1 MKEKATILV
10 GRYQGS
16 GRGFG
21 FFIPE
26 GAQSRSEDCF
36 VPPHQ
41 EGGAWDGDRVEAVL
55 ASEDPREPGRRLAKV
70 TGILERGNP
79 TVTGTIYKRNR
90 EVWLKP
96 DSERLPEGIKVIG
109 RSKVR
114 DGEKAAVAVSGYG
127 SRTLPP
133 VGKLCATF
141 GPSGS
146 RVAAVEAI
154 LYQQG
159 VEREFPDEVRAEAE
173 AVPQTVPAGELENR
187 LDLREKRIIT
197 IDGASSKDLDDAVSL
212 ERDGENWVLGVHIAD
227 VSAYVRP
234 GTALDEEAFRRGTSV
249 YFADQVIPMLPV
261 ALSNGICSLNQ
272 GVDRLTLSCFMTM
285 DRKGAVLDHSV
296 AKSVI
301 RSTERMTYEDCN
313 ILLSEEWQEEGVQL
327 HGDDRAYKGKREQ
340 YDFLVHRYAHIL
352 PMLRDMA
359 TLAEKLER
367 RRKVRGSLEL
377 ETQESYIVCDGMGR
391 PVEIR
396 ARQQGRSEKLI
407 EEFMLCANETVA
419 KHLFDLHCPAVYR
432 VHEKPSQ
439 DKTDTLK
446 AMLSPLGYSLLQA
459 DHGSLQR
466 VLEAARGKPEA
477 PAVSMMVL
485 RSMMKA
491 KYSTQNLGHFGI
503 AADYYCHFTSPIRR
517 YPDLMIHRSLHAV
530 LGGRAEASRPTAEAL
545 RPTAELSRPTGGK
558 IPKGLAKAC
567 ERAAVQSSQRELAA
581 QSAERDIDKLY
592 FADYMHG
599 HIGEEFPAAV
609 SGVTRF
615 GVFAALANGVEGLIP
630 VETLPQDHYEYD
642 ELRMSLTGER
652 TGSVY
657 TFGMTLTVVCVA
669 ADPSTGRIDFRLPGQ
684 EEVPSRER
692 GSLEKSLPPHRGG
705 GREKGRTSN
714 GKKRGSR
721 PAMHVP
727 KRGKRGK
734 KK

>member
-26 GAQSRSEDCF
+26 GAQSRGEDCF

-55 ASEDPREPGRRLAKV
+55 APEDPKEPGRRLAQV
-70 TGILERGNP
+70 TGVLERGNP
-79 TVTGTIYKRNR
+79 TVTGTIHKRNR

-96 DSERLPEGIKVIG
+96 DSERLPEAIKVIG
-109 RSKVR
+109 RSRVR

-146 RVAAVEAI
+146 RAAAVEAI

-159 VEREFPDEVRAEAE
+159 VEREFPDEARAEAE
-173 AVPQTVPAGELENR
+173 AVPQAVPEGELEDR
-187 LDLREKRIIT
+187 LDLREKQIIT

-285 DRKGAVLDHSV
+285 DRNGAVLDHSV

-313 ILLSEEWQEEGVQL
+313 ILLSEEGQEKDDL
-327 HGDDRAYKGKREQ
+327 THGNNTGKREQ
-340 YDFLVHRYAHIL
+340 YDFLVRRYAHIL

-359 TLAEKLER
+359 ALAKKLER
-367 RRKVRGSLEL
+367 GRKARGSLEL
-377 ETQESYIVCDGMGR
+377 ETQESYILCDSMGR
-391 PVEIR
+391 PVEIL
-396 ARQQGRSEKLI
+396 ARQQGQSEKLI

-419 KHLFDLHCPAVYR
+419 KHLFDLRCPAVYR

-446 AMLSPLGYSLLQA
+446 AMLSPLGYSILQA

-466 VLEAARGKPEA
+466 VLDGAKGKPEA

-517 YPDLMIHRSLHAV
+517 YPDLMIHRCLHAV
-530 LGGRAEASRPTAEAL
+530 LGGRAGASGNR
-545 RPTAELSRPTGGK
+545 RPTGEK

-592 FADYMHG
+592 FADYMHE

-615 GVFAALANGVEGLIP
+615 GVFAALPNGVEGLIP

-652 TGSVY
+652 TGRVY
-657 TFGMTLTVVCVA
+657 TFGMALTVICVA

-684 EEVPSRER
+684 EEVPAREKEPVCENR
-692 GSLEKSLPPHRGG
+692 RDRCPQRSGGSSCQKGG
-705 GREKGRTSN
+705 GTGEKRL
-714 GKKRGSR
+714 GKGPGKRRGSR

-727 KRGKRGK
+727 KRGKRGRK
-734 KK
+734 

>member
-1 MKEKATILV
+1 MKEEQRIT
-10 GRYQGS
+10 GRFQGS

-41 EGGAWDGDRVEAVL
+41 GSGAWDGDTVEAVL
-55 ASEDPREPGRRLAKV
+55 ASEDPAQPGRRLAHV
-70 TGILERGNP
+70 TKILERGNP
-79 TVTGTIYKRNR
+79 TVTGTIRKRNR

-96 DSERLPEGIKVIG
+96 DSERLPEAIKVIG
-109 RSKVR
+109 RAKIR
-114 DGEKAAVAVSGYG
+114 EGEKAAVTVTSYG
-127 SRTLPP
+127 SASAAPL
-133 VGKLCATF
+133 GKLCATF

-146 RVAAVEAI
+146 RSAAVEAI

-159 VEREFPDEVRAEAE
+159 VEREFPQEVLTEAE
-173 AVPQTVPAGELENR
+173 NTPQTVPPQELEGR
-187 LDLREKRIIT
+187 LDLREKTVIT
-197 IDGASSKDLDDAVSL
+197 IDGAASKDLDDAISL
-212 ERDGENWVLGVHIAD
+212 EKQGENWVLGVHIAD
-227 VSAYVRP
+227 VSAYVKP
-234 GTALDEEAFRRGTSV
+234 GTALDEEAFKRGTSV
-249 YFADQVIPMLPV
+249 YFADQVVPMLPV

-272 GVDRLTLSCFMTM
+272 GVDRLTLSCFMTL
-285 DRKGAVLDHSV
+285 DKNGAIVDHSV

-313 ILLSEEWQEEGVQL
+313 ILLLNCNHLLPENQ
-327 HGDDRAYKGKREQ
+327 RET
-340 YDFLVHRYAHIL
+340 YDFLAKRYEGIL

-359 TLAEKLER
+359 DLAKKLEK
-367 RRKVRGSLEL
+367 RRKDRGSLEL

-391 PVEIR
+391 PVDIV
-396 ARQQGRSEKLI
+396 AREQGQSEKLI
-407 EEFMLCANETVA
+407 EEFMLAANETVA
-419 KHLFDLHCPAVYR
+419 KHLFDLRRPAVYR

-439 DKTDTLK
+439 DKTDTLR

-466 VLEAARGKPEA
+466 VLEASRGKPEA

-491 KYSTQNLGHFGI
+491 QYSTENLGHFGI

-517 YPDLMIHRSLHAV
+517 YPDLMVHRSLHSLLDGKMGQAAV
-530 LGGRAEASRPTAEAL
+530 QKLG
-545 RPTAELSRPTGGK
+545 
-558 IPKGLAKAC
+558 KAC
-567 ERAAVQSSQRELAA
+567 EKAAVQSSRRELAA

-592 FADYMHG
+592 FADYMQEHM
-599 HIGEEFPAAV
+599 GEEFSAAV

-615 GVFAALANGVEGLIP
+615 GVFAALGNGVEGLIP
-630 VETLPQDHYEYD
+630 VETLPEDHYGYD
-642 ELRMSLTGER
+642 EGRMSLTGER
-652 TGSVY
+652 TGRTF
-657 TFGMTLTVVCVA
+657 TFGMELRVVCVA
-669 ADPSTGRIDFRLPGQ
+669 ADPSTGRIEFRLPGQ
-684 EEVPSRER
+684 EQVPAKERREERASPARRDGTR
-692 GSLEKSLPPHRGG
+692 G
-705 GREKGRTSN
+705 KGKASG

-734 KK
+734 KR